1 MSHSM
6 NGDYRSLAEAVDGP
20 RPESAG
26 WIPGVDFDPGDP
38 EEMEVMADVF
48 DRERQDTI
56 TRLTRE
62 NDNLRRRV
70 AELTDGD
77 EGQLP

>member
-1 MSHSM
+1 MSYSM

-26 WIPGVDFDPGDP
+26 WVPGVDFDPGDA

-56 TRLTRE
+56 TRLTRD
-62 NDNLRRRV
+62 NDRLRRV
-70 AELTDGD
+70 LAQLTGND
-77 EGQLP
+77 EGNLP